1 MVLLC
6 MKAKGDLYQD
16 NDKNKI
22 KDFSKIISLS
32 PHVPLND
39 LSHENSARNKDHTL
53 VFFNRKFK
61 FPKKFVIILAY
72 QRTQQLQWKH
82 PKIITK

>member
-22 KDFSKIISLS
+22 KDYSKIISLS
-32 PHVPLND
+32 PHVHLND
-39 LSHENSARNKDHTL
+39 LSHEKSPRNKDHI
-53 VFFNRKFK
+53 
-61 FPKKFVIILAY
+61 FVVLIENLNF
-72 QRTQQLQWKH
+72 
-82 PKIITK
+82 

>member
-1 MVLLC
+1 
-6 MKAKGDLYQD
+6 MKAKGDLYQN

-39 LSHENSARNKDHTL
+39 LSHEKSARNKDHIL
-53 VFFNRKFK
+53 VFLIENLNF
-61 FPKKFVIILAY
+61 
-72 QRTQQLQWKH
+72 
-82 PKIITK
+82 

>member
-1 MVLLC
+1 MVLVC
-6 MKAKGDLYQD
+6 MKAKGDLYQN

-39 LSHENSARNKDHTL
+39 LSHEKSARNKDHIL
-53 VFFNRKFK
+53 VFLIENLNF
-61 FPKKFVIILAY
+61 
-72 QRTQQLQWKH
+72 
-82 PKIITK
+82 